1 MGKVFYDYRLIFL
14 QAKTAVAAIAIV
26 ATLTSCTN
34 VGPDFVDLEP
44 DALPEW
50 SQPVQEGLQTTPNE
64 LVQWWRVFN
73 DPVLNELVEL
83 ARKNNNTLE
92 IAGLR
97 VLEAQA
103 QLGIA
108 TGLQYPQ
115 TQAATGAATRVSPA
129 ENTGAT
135 SDIWQ
140 YGLGATV
147 SWEIDFWGRF
157 RRGIESAD
165 AAYLASMAAYDQAL
179 VLLTA
184 AVADSYAVIRIT
196 EEQLRIGHEN
206 LKIQKRSYDIASV
219 LYRNGAASE
228 LDMQQAETLLLA
240 TQATIPDLEASLKQ
254 ARNALSILL
263 AQQPGQLEGMLK
275 GSEGI
280 VPLPDDVAV
289 GFPADTLR
297 RRPDV
302 RQAELQAMAQNAR
315 IGVAKADLY
324 PSFSLTGSIGLS
336 SSGSDADF
344 GDLFSSDAL
353 SFSVGPSFVWPFLN
367 YGRIKNNV
375 RVQDVRFQQSL
386 VNYRE
391 TVLQA
396 AREAED
402 AMAAYIGSRQQSI
415 IMEKTVT
422 SARRSNDLSTLRYR
436 EGFADYQ
443 RVLNAQQSLFTQQQ
457 RYATVLGGG
466 FRNLVAL
473 YKALGG
479 GWENRESLAYI
490 DAETARQMQ
499 ERTDWGDMLDTA
511 VAETGSAN
519 GKAGTEDDDEQ
530 AEVE

>member
-1 MGKVFYDYRLIFL
+1 MAGRFNHHTLIL
-14 QAKTAVAAIAIV
+14 AQAIALV
-26 ATLTSCTN
+26 LAGCTT

-44 DALPEW
+44 DAPAEW
-50 SQPVQEGLQTTPNE
+50 SQPVEQGLQTTPNE

-73 DPVLNELVEL
+73 DPVLNELVEV
-83 ARKNNNTLE
+83 ARKQNNGLE

-97 VLEAQA
+97 ILEARA

-115 TQAATGAATRVSPA
+115 TQVATGAATRISPA

-135 SDIWQ
+135 SDFWQ
-140 YGLGATV
+140 HNLGATV

-165 AAYLASMAAYDQAL
+165 AAYLASIAAYDQAL

-184 AVADSYAVIRIT
+184 AVADSYAVIRTT
-196 EEQLRIGHEN
+196 EEQLRIAHEN
-206 LKIQKRSYDIASV
+206 LKIQKRSYDIAAV

-240 TQATIPDLEASLKQ
+240 TRATIPDLEAALKQ
-254 ARNALSILL
+254 ARNALSVLL
-263 AQQPGQLEGMLK
+263 AQQPGTVEDMLK

-280 VPLPDDVAV
+280 VPLPDDVSV
-289 GFPADTLR
+289 GFPADMLR

-302 RQAELQAMAQNAR
+302 RQAELLAMAQNAR
-315 IGVAKADLY
+315 IGLAKADLY
-324 PSFSLTGSIGLS
+324 PSFSLTGSIGLTAT
-336 SSGSDADF
+336 GSDADF
-344 GDLFSSDAL
+344 GDLFNSNAL
-353 SFSVGPSFVWPFLN
+353 TMSVGPSFVWPFLN

-375 RVQDVRFQQSL
+375 RVQDARLQQTL
-386 VNYRE
+386 VAYRE

-396 AREAED
+396 ARESED
-402 AMAAYIGSRQQSI
+402 AMAAYIGTREQTTI
-415 IMEKTVT
+415 LEKTVT
-422 SARRSNDLSTLRYR
+422 SAKRSNDLSMLRYK

-457 RYATVLGGG
+457 RYVSTLGNG
-466 FRNLVAL
+466 FRSLVAV

-479 GWENRESLAYI
+479 GWESHDGLAYI

-499 ERTDWGDMLDTA
+499 ERTDWGDMIGPGKSEAA
-511 VAETGSAN
+511 VPQSDNEY
-519 GKAGTEDDDEQ
+519 EQ
-530 AEVE
+530 ADAEH